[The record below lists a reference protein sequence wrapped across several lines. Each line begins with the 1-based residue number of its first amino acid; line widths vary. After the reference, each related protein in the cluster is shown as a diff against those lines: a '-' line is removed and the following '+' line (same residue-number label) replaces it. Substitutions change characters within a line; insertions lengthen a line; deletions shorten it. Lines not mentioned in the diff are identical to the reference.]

1 MIWMPLSPPPPSSR
15 DARSIHYMLGTGSDP
30 GGPRIN
36 ETDPAPTLREATDIG
51 QELQGE
57 KGLKDPVVWSRVG
70 AGRLLGGN
78 CLCQGPKEEEKS

>member
-1 MIWMPLSPPPPSSR
+1 MSLSPPPPSSR

-57 KGLKDPVVWSRVG
+57 KGPSSLEQGGSRKTSRWS
-70 AGRLLGGN
+70 
-78 CLCQGPKEEEKS
+78 